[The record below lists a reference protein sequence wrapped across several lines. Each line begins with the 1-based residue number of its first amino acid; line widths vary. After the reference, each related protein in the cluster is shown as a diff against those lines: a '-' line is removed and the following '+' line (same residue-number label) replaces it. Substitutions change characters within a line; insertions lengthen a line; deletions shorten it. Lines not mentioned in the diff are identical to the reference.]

1 MFFFSDLFSTRK
13 PIVLVKENLYMK
25 ELCLRLFTLRSF
37 FLACTKSGLTQCAFF
52 FQHKSGKELEAFLCN
67 DFLLLTRENS
77 SLAKKIGK
85 DSEKQYVLYQPVCT
99 MIPRILSA
107 FILIIMIIIVVIIIM
122 NIIIIYHHYNDHYY
136 HRYHYYH
143 HYYYHHYRD
152 HHHDY
157 HHRDSLTSNNT

>member
-1 MFFFSDLFSTRK
+1 MNHIIFFFSDLFSTRK

-52 FQHKSGKELEAFLCN
+52 FQHKSGKELQAFLCN

-99 MIPRILSA
+99 MIIGITNNFKYLHHDNNDDHRHHEH
-107 FILIIMIIIVVIIIM
+107 
-122 NIIIIYHHYNDHYY
+122 HHYIS
-136 HRYHYYH
+136 
-143 HYYYHHYRD
+143 
-152 HHHDY
+152 
-157 HHRDSLTSNNT
+157 SLLSSSLLLSSSSSSSLS